1 MQGSSQ
7 NGVLLAVLN
16 EIKMKN
22 KFILCLAAL
31 VGLASCDK
39 GGYWDSGVDGAY
51 ERGGAMSDIGG
62 FGQGGRPGG
71 KAGVLTAGEWNDLN
85 NWDFWSKLMTSQEY
99 GGMSDHWGLYT
110 ARRVAVRIAD
120 ASGKRLPAVR
130 VTLEQD
136 QKTIWTTLT
145 DNLGEA
151 NLWIDPFHA
160 QAGTEN
166 LVVTIDGVPMAGS
179 PAVTPWNVQQSE
191 ANMNFYWITDAK
203 AAEKKA
209 DIAFIVDATGSMG
222 DEIDFLKKDLVNILD
237 RVKGGQG
244 EITLRTGTVF
254 YRDEGDD
261 YVTKFSAFTDDYRE
275 TIKYIAMQQAR
286 GGGDLPEAVHTAL
299 EAGLQNLAWN
309 ASARARIAFLVLD
322 APAHQDHQGVV
333 ESLQA
338 SMRDYARYGIKLI
351 PVFCS
356 SPSKECEFMCRFF
369 ALLTGGTYVFLTD
382 DSGVGGDHIEASVGD
397 FQVEPL
403 NDLLARLIAK
413 YIG

>member
-1 MQGSSQ
+1 
-7 NGVLLAVLN
+7 
-16 EIKMKN
+16 
-22 KFILCLAAL
+22 
-31 VGLASCDK
+31 
-39 GGYWDSGVDGAY
+39 
-51 ERGGAMSDIGG
+51 
-62 FGQGGRPGG
+62 
-71 KAGVLTAGEWNDLN
+71 
-85 NWDFWSKLMTSQEY
+85 
-99 GGMSDHWGLYT
+99 
-110 ARRVAVRIAD
+110 
-120 ASGKRLPAVR
+120 
-130 VTLEQD
+130 
-136 QKTIWTTLT
+136 
-145 DNLGEA
+145 
-151 NLWIDPFHA
+151 
-160 QAGTEN
+160 
-166 LVVTIDGVPMAGS
+166 
-179 PAVTPWNVQQSE
+179 
-191 ANMNFYWITDAK
+191 
-203 AAEKKA
+203 
-209 DIAFIVDATGSMG
+209 MG
-222 DEIDFLKKDLVNILD
+222 DEIAFLKKDLMNILD

-261 YVTKFSAFTDDYRE
+261 YVTKFSPFTDDYRE

-286 GGGDLPEAVHTAL
+286 GGGDLPEAVHSAL

-338 SMRDYARYGIKLI
+338 SVRQYAQYGIKLI

-369 ALLTGGTYVFLTD
+369 AVLTGGTYVFLTD

-403 NDLLARLIAK
+403 NDLLVRLIAK